1 MRPRYVY
8 TQGQQ
13 IGQWTVLDCYQRN
26 SKTRVLCRCQCGT
39 ERELSARNIAVGRS
53 RSCGCHRNRKHGQSY
68 TVEFRRW
75 NTQLARGQLCDAWE
89 SFEMYLAYVSSLPG
103 YGVPGARLTRIK
115 LRFPFRPGNVEWRV
129 KGQPAASVAS

>member
-1 MRPRYVY
+1 MRPRYAY

-26 SKTRVLCRCQCGT
+26 SKTRVLCRCQCGN
-39 ERELSARNIAVGRS
+39 ERELSARNIAAGRS

-75 NTQLARGQLCDAWE
+75 NTTRQHGVMCEEWQG
-89 SFEMYLAYVSSLPG
+89 FEAYLAYVSNLPG
-103 YGVPGARLTRIK
+103 YGVPSARLSRIK
-115 LRFPFRPGNVEWRV
+115 TRFPFRPGNVEWRV
-129 KGQPAASVAS
+129 KGQPATSVTI